1 MSDDRMKATR
11 PWLKP
16 SPVHQENLDM
26 LNMDV
31 EINREVSGR
40 ITDSL
45 IRRKI

>member
-1 MSDDRMKATR
+1 MIVRMKAMR

-16 SPVHQENLDM
+16 PMHQENLDM
-26 LNMDV
+26 LNMDA

-45 IRRKI
+45 IRRKV